1 MTRPQ
6 GKLQFI
12 PQGTNDI
19 EQVAEENTK
28 KNKEKKKKEIKG
40 KEKEQK
46 F

>member
-12 PQGTNDI
+12 PQSKNDI
-19 EQVAEENTK
+19 EQVPEVNTK
-28 KNKEKKKKEIKG
+28 TKKGTKG
-40 KEKEQK
+40 KEKEHK